1 MYRKQRRQIYALCVF
16 QVLLI
21 IWGIVDCIFG
31 NVIMG
36 ICQIIL
42 NAVLIFINRR
52 TIKRYKKL
60 EQQEIEFKNKYE
72 ELWQKIQ

>member
-1 MYRKQRRQIYALCVF
+1 MYRKQRRQIYALCVL

-21 IWGIVDCIFG
+21 ILGIVDCIFG

-42 NAVLIFINRR
+42 NTVLIFINRR

>member
-16 QVLLI
+16 QILLI
-21 IWGIVDCIFG
+21 IWGIFDCMVGNIIVGIF
-31 NVIMG
+31 
-36 ICQIIL
+36 QIIL
-42 NAVLIFINRR
+42 NTVLIFINRR

-60 EQQEIEFKNKYE
+60 ELQEIEFKTKYN

>member
-16 QVLLI
+16 QILLI
-21 IWGIVDCIFG
+21 IWGIFDCMVGNIIVGIF
-31 NVIMG
+31 
-36 ICQIIL
+36 QIIL
-42 NAVLIFINRR
+42 NTVLIFINRR

-60 EQQEIEFKNKYE
+60 EQQEIEFKTKYN

>member
-16 QVLLI
+16 QLLLI
-21 IWGIVDCIFG
+21 IWGITDCIFG
-31 NVIMG
+31 NAIIGV
-36 ICQIIL
+36 CQIIL
-42 NAVLIFINRR
+42 NSILLFVNFR

-60 EQQEIEFKNKYE
+60 EQQEIEFKNKYN

>member
-21 IWGIVDCIFG
+21 IWGIVDCVFG
-31 NVIMG
+31 NVIIG
-36 ICQIIL
+36 ACQIIL
-42 NAVLIFINRR
+42 NTVLIFINRR

-60 EQQEIEFKNKYE
+60 EQQEIEFKNKYN